1 MHGDILPAIPIVTPN
16 YAVTAAKWQHLP
28 AITMLFP
35 HLPAITMLWRHLPAI
50 TAYGI
55 IWVLDS
61 TDRLRITIAK
71 CEIETITCHENLKS
85 AVYLY

>member
-35 HLPAITMLWRHLPAI
+35 HLPAITMLFPHLPAI
-50 TAYGI
+50 TAYFVSTK
-55 IWVLDS
+55 WVVLG
-61 TDRLRITIAK
+61 
-71 CEIETITCHENLKS
+71 
-85 AVYLY
+85 VQ

>member
-16 YAVTAAKWQHLP
+16 YAVTAAKCQHLP

-50 TAYGI
+50 TAYFVSTK
-55 IWVLDS
+55 WVVLG
-61 TDRLRITIAK
+61 
-71 CEIETITCHENLKS
+71 
-85 AVYLY
+85 VQ

>member
-35 HLPAITMLWRHLPAI
+35 HLPAISMLWRHLPAI
-50 TAYGI
+50 TAYFVSTK
-55 IWVLDS
+55 WVVLS
-61 TDRLRITIAK
+61 
-71 CEIETITCHENLKS
+71 
-85 AVYLY
+85 VQ

>member
-16 YAVTAAKWQHLP
+16 YAVTAAVWRHLP

-50 TAYGI
+50 TAYFVSTK
-55 IWVLDS
+55 WVVLG
-61 TDRLRITIAK
+61 
-71 CEIETITCHENLKS
+71 
-85 AVYLY
+85 VQ

>member
-1 MHGDILPAIPIVTPN
+1 MHGDILPAIPNVTPN

-50 TAYGI
+50 TAYFVSTK
-55 IWVLDS
+55 WVVLG
-61 TDRLRITIAK
+61 
-71 CEIETITCHENLKS
+71 
-85 AVYLY
+85 VQ

>member
-16 YAVTAAKWQHLP
+16 YAVTAAKWRHLP

-50 TAYGI
+50 TAYFVSTKWI
-55 IWVLDS
+55 VLG
-61 TDRLRITIAK
+61 
-71 CEIETITCHENLKS
+71 
-85 AVYLY
+85 VQ

>member
-16 YAVTAAKWQHLP
+16 YAVTAAKWRHLP

-50 TAYGI
+50 TAYFVSTK
-55 IWVLDS
+55 WVILG
-61 TDRLRITIAK
+61 
-71 CEIETITCHENLKS
+71 
-85 AVYLY
+85 VQ

>member
-50 TAYGI
+50 TAYFVSTKRV
-55 IWVLDS
+55 VLG
-61 TDRLRITIAK
+61 
-71 CEIETITCHENLKS
+71 
-85 AVYLY
+85 VQ

>member
-35 HLPAITMLWRHLPAI
+35 HLPAITMLFPHLPAI
-50 TAYGI
+50 TAYF
-55 IWVLDS
+55 VS
-61 TDRLRITIAK
+61 TKWPLLVV
-71 CEIETITCHENLKS
+71 H
-85 AVYLY
+85 

>member
-16 YAVTAAKWQHLP
+16 YAVTAAKWRHLP

-50 TAYGI
+50 TAYFVSTKWG
-55 IWVLDS
+55 VLG
-61 TDRLRITIAK
+61 
-71 CEIETITCHENLKS
+71 
-85 AVYLY
+85 VQ

>member
-1 MHGDILPAIPIVTPN
+1 MTPN

-50 TAYGI
+50 TMLFPHLPAITAYFVSTK
-55 IWVLDS
+55 WVVLG
-61 TDRLRITIAK
+61 
-71 CEIETITCHENLKS
+71 
-85 AVYLY
+85 VQ

>member
-35 HLPAITMLWRHLPAI
+35 HLPAITMLWQHLPAI
-50 TAYGI
+50 TAYFVSTK
-55 IWVLDS
+55 WVVLG
-61 TDRLRITIAK
+61 
-71 CEIETITCHENLKS
+71 
-85 AVYLY
+85 VQ

>member
-16 YAVTAAKWQHLP
+16 YAVTAATWRHLP

-50 TAYGI
+50 TAYFVSTK
-55 IWVLDS
+55 WVVLG
-61 TDRLRITIAK
+61 
-71 CEIETITCHENLKS
+71 
-85 AVYLY
+85 VQ